1 MEYKPFLDAF
11 KYSLAPTEL
20 QDRWNELDSYVYV
33 ISNRWDQKPA
43 TDKDR
48 HLDPQW
54 ADSDEHTI
62 VFYWIYRIYL
72 FVSDERQPS
81 VSQLKE
87 VNSLPF
93 SFLVMNGHSVDDFY
107 QWTNYIQNDT
117 RLLPYQF
124 SVW

>member
-1 MEYKPFLDAF
+1 MQYKPFLDAF

-33 ISNRWDQKPA
+33 ISSRWDQKPA

-54 ADSDEHTI
+54 ADSDERTI
-62 VFYWIYRIYL
+62 VSYSIYRIYL

-81 VSQLKE
+81 VNDNVLD
-87 VNSLPF
+87 
-93 SFLVMNGHSVDDFY
+93 LVSRNILVF
-107 QWTNYIQNDT
+107 TA
-117 RLLPYQF
+117 LLLCCNK
-124 SVW
+124 S